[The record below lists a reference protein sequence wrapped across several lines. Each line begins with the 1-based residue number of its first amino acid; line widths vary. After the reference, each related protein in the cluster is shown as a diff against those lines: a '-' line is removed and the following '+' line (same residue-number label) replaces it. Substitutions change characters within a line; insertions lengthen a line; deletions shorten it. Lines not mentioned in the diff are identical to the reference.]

1 MIPQKLGYTNVVLGG
16 DGEIALKE
24 FELKSFDLIISD
36 WHMPNMDGLDFY
48 KALSKNQKWSDIPFL
63 LITAEKERNKVVE
76 AGSKE
81 YLVKPVK
88 PENLSNKIKEVVLG
102 RWPETS
108 HQHPEK
114 IVLFLP
120 FSFYNPASFLIA
132 LALSVFSHVK
142 ELSFLPKC
150 P

>member
-16 DGEIALKE
+16 DGEIVLKE

-63 LITAEKERNKVVE
+63 LITEEKERNKVVE
-76 AGSKE
+76 AGIKE

-88 PENLSNKIKEVVLG
+88 PENLSNKIKEVVFG
-102 RWPETS
+102 E
-108 HQHPEK
+108 
-114 IVLFLP
+114 V
-120 FSFYNPASFLIA
+120 A
-132 LALSVFSHVK
+132 
-142 ELSFLPKC
+142 
-150 P
+150 

>member
-16 DGEIALKE
+16 DGEITLKE

-76 AGSKE
+76 AGIKE

-88 PENLSNKIKEVVLG
+88 PENLSNKIKEVVFG
-102 RWPETS
+102 E
-108 HQHPEK
+108 
-114 IVLFLP
+114 V
-120 FSFYNPASFLIA
+120 A
-132 LALSVFSHVK
+132 
-142 ELSFLPKC
+142 
-150 P
+150 

>member
-24 FELKSFDLIISD
+24 FALKSFDLIISD

-63 LITAEKERNKVVE
+63 LITEEKERNKVVE
-76 AGSKE
+76 AGIKE

-88 PENLSNKIKEVVLG
+88 PENLSNKIKEVVFG
-102 RWPETS
+102 E
-108 HQHPEK
+108 
-114 IVLFLP
+114 V
-120 FSFYNPASFLIA
+120 A
-132 LALSVFSHVK
+132 
-142 ELSFLPKC
+142 
-150 P
+150 

>member
-76 AGSKE
+76 AGIKE

-88 PENLSNKIKEVVLG
+88 PENLSNKIKEVVFG
-102 RWPETS
+102 E
-108 HQHPEK
+108 
-114 IVLFLP
+114 
-120 FSFYNPASFLIA
+120 AA
-132 LALSVFSHVK
+132 
-142 ELSFLPKC
+142 
-150 P
+150 